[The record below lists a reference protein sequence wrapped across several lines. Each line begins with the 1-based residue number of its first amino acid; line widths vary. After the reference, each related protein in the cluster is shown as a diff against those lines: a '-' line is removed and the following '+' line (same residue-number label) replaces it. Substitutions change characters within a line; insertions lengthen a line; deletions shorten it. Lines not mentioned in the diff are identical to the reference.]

1 MNPANNLEGAHK
13 KLDGLKNI
21 TRRDIDNLYGRY
33 RRLAEIEAC
42 KENLKLNSDNFAKI
56 AKSLKHKM
64 WIRTYGVWVGLLLF
78 IAFALLY
85 QLW

>member
-33 RRLAEIEAC
+33 RRLAEIEAST
-42 KENLKLNSDNFAKI
+42 ENLN
-56 AKSLKHKM
+56 
-64 WIRTYGVWVGLLLF
+64 
-78 IAFALLY
+78 
-85 QLW
+85 